1 MKKFSFSFKNVLLM
15 TILIIAALTF
25 IYPFVW
31 MLGGTLKPEI
41 EVMGM
46 SPFGSEL
53 TFYSYKTII
62 AKIPI
67 FKALLNSL
75 IVSVLSTISV
85 LVLGSMTGYALA
97 RLKFKGRNL
106 IFNVIL
112 FTMVLP
118 FQLTL
123 IPLYVLMVK
132 FGWVDSYAALI
143 LPYTMSAFS
152 ILLFR
157 QFFLAIPQDLIDAA
171 RLDGLSEFG
180 ILFRIFWPLSKPA
193 LITVGIVHF
202 MGIWNEALWPLIV
215 VRKES
220 MMTLPQM
227 VTLFTVGGQAES
239 QVGVHLAAATIM
251 TIPIVLVYIFLQ
263 RYFIESMATSGLK
276 G

>member
-1 MKKFSFSFKNVLLM
+1 MRIKFLSRL
-15 TILIIAALTF
+15 ILYLFLIAAAVTV
-25 IYPFVW
+25 IYPFFW
-31 MLGGTLKPEI
+31 MMTATLKPEAEIMTFNPLGSSYSLDSYSKMI
-41 EVMGM
+41 E
-46 SPFGSEL
+46 
-53 TFYSYKTII
+53 
-62 AKIPI
+62 KIPI
-67 FKALLNSL
+67 FRSLFNSL
-75 IVSVLSTISV
+75 LVSVISTVSV
-85 LVLGSMTGYALA
+85 LVLCSMTGFALA
-97 RLKFKGRNL
+97 RLKFRGRNT

-132 FGWVDSYAALI
+132 LGWTDSYAGLI
-143 LPYTMSAFS
+143 MPYTMSPFA

-157 QFFLAIPQDLIDAA
+157 QFFMAIPEDLIDAA
-171 RLDGLSEFG
+171 RIDGLSDLG

-215 VRKES
+215 VRKETI
-220 MMTLPQM
+220 MPMPQM
-227 VTLFTVGGQAES
+227 VALFAVSGQAES
-239 QVGVHLAAATIM
+239 QIGMQLAAAAVM
-251 TIPIVLVYIFLQ
+251 TIPIILAYLFLQ